1 MIKDKDM
8 KKIHRLVPIIFLA
21 AVIIGCSATP
31 DVDSD
36 KGACYLKAA
45 HNEVYV
51 KVFDLDPD
59 GNMGA
64 LIFQG
69 KIDQHMGARIKTAH
83 AQFRYYYNPDPHVGR
98 PLSSGPDQACDDHDV
113 IFVP

>member
-1 MIKDKDM
+1 M
-8 KKIHRLVPIIFLA
+8 KRIQRWIPIIFLA
-21 AVIIGCSATP
+21 AVISGCSATP

-36 KGACYLKAA
+36 KGACYLKATDS
-45 HNEVYV
+45 EVYV
-51 KVFDLDPD
+51 KVFDLDPA

-69 KIDQHMGARIKTAH
+69 KIDQRIGARIKTAY
-83 AQFRYYYNPDPHVGR
+83 AQFRYYYNLDPHVDR

>member
-1 MIKDKDM
+1 MIKGKVM
-8 KKIHRLVPIIFLA
+8 KKIQSLLPIIIFA
-21 AVIIGCSATP
+21 AWLSGCSSTP

-51 KVFDLDPD
+51 KVFNLDRD
-59 GNMGA
+59 GNMGPVV
-64 LIFQG
+64 FQG
-69 KIDQHMGARIKTAH
+69 IINQRQGTLIKTAH
-83 AQFRYYYNPDPHVGR
+83 AQFRFYYNSDPLVDR

-113 IFVP
+113 VVVP

>member
-1 MIKDKDM
+1 M
-8 KKIHRLVPIIFLA
+8 KRIQRWVPIIFF
-21 AVIIGCSATP
+21 AVAITGCSTIP

-36 KGACYLKAA
+36 EGACYLKAA

-59 GNMGA
+59 RNMGA

-69 KIDQHMGARIKTAH
+69 KLDQRMGARIKTAH
-83 AQFRYYYNPDPHVGR
+83 AQFRYYYNPDPHVDR

-113 IFVP
+113 VVVP

>member
-1 MIKDKDM
+1 M
-8 KKIHRLVPIIFLA
+8 KRIQRWIPIIFLA
-21 AVIIGCSATP
+21 AVITGCSATP

-36 KGACYLKAA
+36 KGACYLKATDS
-45 HNEVYV
+45 EVYV

-69 KIDQHMGARIKTAH
+69 KLDQRMGARIKTAH
-83 AQFRYYYNPDPHVGR
+83 AQFRYYYNPDPQVDR

>member
-8 KKIHRLVPIIFLA
+8 NRILRLIPIIFFA
-21 AVIIGCSATP
+21 AVITGCSATP

-36 KGACYLKAA
+36 KGACYLKTA
-45 HNEVYV
+45 HSEVYV

-59 GNMGA
+59 GNMGP

-69 KIDQHMGARIKTAH
+69 KINQRMGARIKTSH
-83 AQFRYYYNPDPHVGR
+83 AQFRYYYNSEPHVDQ
-98 PLSSGPDQACDDHDV
+98 PLSSGADQTCDDLDV
-113 IFVP
+113 ILVP

>member
-1 MIKDKDM
+1 M
-8 KKIHRLVPIIFLA
+8 KSIARFVFIIFFTA
-21 AVIIGCSATP
+21 AITACSATP

-36 KGACYLKAA
+36 KGACYLKATDG
-45 HNEVYV
+45 EIYV
-51 KVFDLDPD
+51 KVFDLDRD

-69 KIDQHMGARIKTAH
+69 RINQSMGARIKTSH
-83 AQFRYYYNPDPHVGR
+83 AQFRYYYNAEPHVDR
-98 PLSSGPDQACDDHDV
+98 PLSTGPDQACDDLDV

>member
-1 MIKDKDM
+1 M
-8 KKIHRLVPIIFLA
+8 KRIHRIVPIIFFA
-21 AVIIGCSATP
+21 ALVTGCSTTP

-36 KGACYLKAA
+36 EGACYLKAA
-45 HNEVYV
+45 DNEVYV

-59 GNMGA
+59 GNMGS

-69 KIDQHMGARIKTAH
+69 KIDQRTGTRIKTAH
-83 AQFRYYYNPDPHVGR
+83 AQFRYYFNLEPHVDQ

-113 IFVP
+113 VVLP

>member
-1 MIKDKDM
+1 MMKEKDM
-8 KKIHRLVPIIFLA
+8 KCIHRFVPILFFA
-21 AVIIGCSATP
+21 AIITGCSATP

-69 KIDQHMGARIKTAH
+69 KIDQRMGTRIKTAH
-83 AQFRYYYNPDPHVGR
+83 AQFRYYYNPDPNVDR

-113 IFVP
+113 VVVP